1 MNGFDL
7 FKAVNNADSKYLEQA
22 ESFTKIKTHRHAKA
36 FRLSVGIAA
45 AAALM
50 TVTAGATILTR
61 FANKNGVDKYLAE
74 ESVNIL
80 EEQGLAL
87 NYTAENEHIRLT
99 VDAMLSDG
107 NLGKMIMT
115 LEGLDE
121 KGLERVKNFDPMPEL
136 YLADGVTG
144 EYIANP
150 NMGGAANITGGGHVN
165 YEARTD
171 TTITCVAIMD
181 TWSIEAGRPYK
192 LRFGLCDPTLPEE
205 QQRERGEYD
214 VLTNNL
220 MEGITF
226 DTDFTPNVESKV
238 LKNEDGVT
246 VYLSEIGLFTED
258 DKLAQ
263 FYTSKDRHET
273 KLTPKDGV
281 FGKNVEFDHLTVN
294 TDPSL
299 DKPKTRMWFRDV
311 IDVNEYDGVQINGVK
326 YTEE

>member
-22 ESFTKIKTHRHAKA
+22 ENYTMIKAHRPAKA

-61 FANKNGVDKYLAE
+61 FANKDGVDKYLAE

-165 YEARTD
+165 FDARTD

-181 TWSIEAGRPYK
+181 TWSIEVGKPYT

-238 LKNEDGVT
+238 LKNGDGVT
-246 VYLSEIGLFTED
+246 VYLSEIGLFTEEE
-258 DKLAQ
+258 KLAR
-263 FYTSKDRHET
+263 YYMSKDRHET
-273 KLTPKDGV
+273 KLIPKDGII
-281 FGKNVEFDHLTVN
+281 GKKVDFDSLGVD

-299 DKPKTRMWFRDV
+299 DKPKTTMWFRDV
-311 IDVNEYDGVQINGVK
+311 IDVNKYDGIEINGVK

>member
-1 MNGFDL
+1 MNGFEL
-7 FKAVNNADSKYLEQA
+7 FKAMNGTDERYLETA
-22 ESFTKIKTHRHAKA
+22 RNYASAKKRA
-36 FRLSVGIAA
+36 SVKPFKLMIGFAA
-45 AAALM
+45 AATLM

-61 FANKNGVDKYLAE
+61 FANKDSVEKYLAE

-87 NYTAENEHIRLT
+87 NYTAENKHIRLT

-121 KGLERVKNFDPMPEL
+121 KGLERIKNFDPLPEL

-150 NMGGAANITGGGHVN
+150 DMGGAANITGGGHVN

-171 TTITCVAIMD
+171 TTITCVATLD
-181 TWSIEAGRPYK
+181 TWRIEVGKPYT
-192 LRFGLCDPTLPEE
+192 LRFGLRDSTLPEE

-226 DTDFTPNVESKV
+226 DTDFAPNVESKV
-238 LKNEDGVT
+238 LKNEEGVT

-273 KLTPKDGV
+273 KLIPKDGV
-281 FGKNVEFDHLTVN
+281 FGKNVEFDSLSIN
-294 TDPSL
+294 RDPSL
-299 DKPKTRMWFRDV
+299 DKPKTRMWFGDV
-311 IDVNEYDGVQINGVK
+311 IDVNEYGGIEINGVK

>member
-7 FKAVNNADSKYLEQA
+7 FKAVNNADMKYIEQA
-22 ESFTKIKTHRHAKA
+22 ESYSRVKTRRPAKV

-61 FANKNGVDKYLAE
+61 FANRDSVEKYLLE
-74 ESVNIL
+74 DSVNIL

-121 KGLERVKNFDPMPEL
+121 KGLERIKNFDPLPEL
-136 YLADGVTG
+136 YLTDGVTG
-144 EYIANP
+144 EYIANS

-165 YEARTD
+165 FDAQTD
-171 TTITCVAIMD
+171 NTITCVATLD
-181 TWSIEAGRPYK
+181 TWSIEVGKPYT
-192 LRFGLCDPTLPEE
+192 LRFGLRDCTLPEE

-220 MEGITF
+220 MEGISF
-226 DTDFTPNVESKV
+226 DTYFTPNVESKM

-273 KLTPKDGV
+273 KLTPKDSV
-281 FGKNVEFDHLTVN
+281 FGKKVEFDFLN
-294 TDPSL
+294 INRDPSF

-311 IDVNEYDGVQINGVK
+311 IDVNEYDGIEINGVK

>member
-7 FKAVNNADSKYLEQA
+7 FKAVNNADIKYIEQA
-22 ESFTKIKTHRHAKA
+22 ESYARVKTHRPAKA

-61 FANKNGVDKYLAE
+61 FANKDSVEKYLAE

-115 LEGLDE
+115 LEGLDD
-121 KGLERVKNFDPMPEL
+121 KGLERIKNFDPLPEL
-136 YLADGVTG
+136 YLTDGVTG
-144 EYIANP
+144 EYIPNP
-150 NMGGAANITGGGHVN
+150 DMDGAANITGGGHVN
-165 YEARTD
+165 FDARTD
-171 TTITCVAIMD
+171 TKITCVATLD
-181 TWSIEAGRPYK
+181 TWRIEAGKLYT
-192 LRFGLCDPTLPEE
+192 LRFGLRDPALSEE
-205 QQRERGEYD
+205 QQHKRGEYD

-238 LKNEDGVT
+238 LKNEEGVT

-311 IDVNEYDGVQINGVK
+311 IDVSKYDGVQINGVK